1 MSMALRT
8 PPVSPHST
16 PCSLVKAYQPS
27 DTSQVNF
34 PTSPPQSE
42 CESVTP
48 RSQPYLNTPPIL
60 DADIFDTIPF
70 SVSTN
75 LGAYQRDPEQLCCCR
90 RRSRRSLTYRLK
102 MIPFK
107 APPSRQ
113 TWPWF
118 PFKMLSAFRA
128 RLRPAITSRCAMS
141 VVDVHRTLTTAE
153 ATYEY
158 PRR

>member
-1 MSMALRT
+1 MALRT

-16 PCSLVKAYQPS
+16 PCSPVKAYQLS

-34 PTSPPQSE
+34 PASPPQSE

-70 SVSTN
+70 SVSTH
-75 LGAYQRDPEQLCCCR
+75 LGAYQRDPEQLLCCCR
-90 RRSRRSLTYRLK
+90 RRSRRSLTYRFK
-102 MIPFK
+102 MIPFR

-128 RLRPAITSRCAMS
+128 RLRPAITSRCAMF
-141 VVDVHRTLTTAE
+141 VVDVHRTLTTVE
-153 ATYEY
+153 ATYKY